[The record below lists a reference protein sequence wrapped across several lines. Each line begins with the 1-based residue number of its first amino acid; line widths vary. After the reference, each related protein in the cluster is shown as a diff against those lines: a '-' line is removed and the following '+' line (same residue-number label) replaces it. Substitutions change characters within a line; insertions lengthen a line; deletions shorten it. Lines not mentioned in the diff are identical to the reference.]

1 MSNNVYSFQRK
12 FQHKLLSV
20 SDILEMRRWNT
31 HCETLII
38 VV

>member
-12 FQHKLLSV
+12 FQHKLSV